1 MAQQRSLNFQA
12 KIVPDNWIA
21 LDNLL
26 GEQGGICA
34 VATTTYCIWINIF
47 VEVKTQVTKDH

>member
-12 KIVPDNWIA
+12 KIVPDNRRA

-26 GEQGGICA
+26 GEQGGVCA
-34 VATTTYCIWINIF
+34 VATTTCCIWINIF
-47 VEVKTQVTKDH
+47 VKVKTQVTKDH